1 MCPPRGHTTPLFIFH
16 PADTGSPLSVRGN
29 TSTSSILPGTHQ
41 GCPPRGHTTSFHLPP
56 RGLRIHSPVV
66 RCADTRSAPPV
77 SGKTSNVSAAR
88 THNPPFHLPPRGHRI
103 PSVCPRQ
110 HVYQLHP
117 SGNAS
122 GVSAAR
128 THNLISSSAARTQDP
143 LPRCPLR
150 GHAICSTCQRQDI
163 KCVRRADTQPPFH
176 LPPRGLRIHSP
187 VVRRADTR
195 SAPPVSGKT
204 PNVSAARTHATTEQV
219 SGPQNLSEGAS
230 ISVVAR
236 LKHCERAKQFPR

>member
-1 MCPPRGHTTPLFIFH
+1 M
-16 PADTGSPLSVRGN
+16 
-29 TSTSSILPGTHQ
+29 
-41 GCPPRGHTTSFHLPP
+41 
-56 RGLRIHSPVV
+56 
-66 RCADTRSAPPV
+66 
-77 SGKTSNVSAAR
+77 SAAR
-88 THNPPFHLPPRGHRI
+88 TRDLLHLSAARHQMFPPRGHRI

-143 LPRCPLR
+143 LPRCQPR

-163 KCVRRADTQPPFH
+163 KCFRPADNQPPFH
-176 LPPRGLRIHSP
+176 HPPRGLSIP
-187 VVRRADTR
+187 CICPRRHAYQHQP
-195 SAPPVSGKT
+195 SSNAS
-204 PNVSAARTHATTEQV
+204 NVSAARTHATAEQV
-219 SGPQNLSEGAS
+219 SGSHKLSEGAS